1 MRVVGVVT
9 WGLTLAA
16 SLVFLWFGVFRTL
29 TPTQTETVMCIGFDR
44 PWFVAGVLVNLAA
57 AGIALAAL
65 RAGWWALGIALPAL
79 AAIAVQFLLPCSFV
93 LLLVLPGA
101 ALLALAFAVVVV
113 VRLNRQ

>member
-1 MRVVGVVT
+1 MRLVGVIA
-9 WGLTLAA
+9 WGLTLAG

-29 TPTQTETVMCIGFDR
+29 TPTQTETVMCVGFDR

-79 AAIAVQFLLPCSFV
+79 VAIAVEFLFPCSF
-93 LLLVLPGA
+93 LLLLLLPVA
-101 ALLALAFAVVVV
+101 ALVALAFAVVVI
-113 VRLNRQ
+113 VRRSLH